1 MVRRTGERVGDLLK
15 DRFLLAPG
23 ALEAGGGV
31 RELER
36 DLLVEKEDTE
46 SREWVEFDLRRLL
59 VGLEVLSF
67 TG

>member
-1 MVRRTGERVGDLLK
+1 MGDLLK

>member
-23 ALEAGGGV
+23 ALKAGGSV

-46 SREWVEFDLRRLL
+46 SRE
-59 VGLEVLSF
+59 
-67 TG
+67 